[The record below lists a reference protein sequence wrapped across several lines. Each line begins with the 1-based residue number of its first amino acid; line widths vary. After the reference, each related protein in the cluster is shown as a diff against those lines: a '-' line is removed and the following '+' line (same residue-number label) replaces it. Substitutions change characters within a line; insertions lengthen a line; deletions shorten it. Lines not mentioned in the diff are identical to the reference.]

1 MEEFL
6 DKYVEVSNN
15 NIDTNNYNNDNRELL
30 NLLTERYQIWLSKE
44 KGITKKINK
53 ERIIKLIQDAEYFDN
68 NNKLILDACKLNPNN
83 DNDNNDKKRT
93 FLL

>member
-44 KGITKKINK
+44 KGITKK
-53 ERIIKLIQDAEYFDN
+53 
-68 NNKLILDACKLNPNN
+68 
-83 DNDNNDKKRT
+83 
-93 FLL
+93 